1 MDMHLMKIG
10 NVVIESLMAEGDF
23 EYYEVVFFFSKFNY
37 FLILFYNNFFYENK
51 SNGTNRKE

>member
-1 MDMHLMKIG
+1 MKIG